1 MRTGGR
7 ALGRAVEGAG
17 AALAREPPHPRHA
30 VRGAHHEAGQ
40 IGDAARAEARLE
52 PAEVAAQRRHV
63 ARCRAPAEGAQE
75 LAVGDG
81 PAGPRR
87 ADQEAGETVQ
97 VDQGW
102 PPSIG

>member
-1 MRTGGR
+1 MGAGSR
-7 ALGRAVEGAG
+7 ALGRAVEGTG

-40 IGDAARAEARLE
+40 IGHAVRAEARLQ
-52 PAEVAAQRRHV
+52 PAEVAAQRRYG

-75 LAVGDG
+75 LAIGDG

-97 VDQGW
+97 LDQGW